1 MESLPPPLVNR
12 KWLLCTLGCF
22 LGYLLISYSL
32 QKVYRPSTTFAS
44 FPDLDGTAHL
54 SKKPSTVPSLAE
66 TSAETYVE
74 VPPVSTA
81 PVPCEAFVQE
91 LEPTPTP
98 PSVIAAMSPRATTE
112 ADASPQPSAVAG
124 MAFSPSD
131 KAELLSPDSS
141 LVHVTNF
148 SGSPIRALPP
158 KQSNDVDANTS
169 SYSSQ
174 IITTKEILTA
184 EVTTPAARAS
194 EEGNVVKEKKK
205 CDVFDGRWVYDRKR
219 YPLYRSR
226 WCPFLTDQVSCQRNG
241 RPDSDYEHWRW
252 QPNGCDLPRF
262 NGSEM
267 LERWRGKRVVIV
279 GDSLNRNMWESLA
292 CMLYSSVRRKRA
304 DVKLHGSDY
313 KVFRAL
319 DYDCS
324 VEFFWSPFLVELKER
339 EDHAKILRLDK
350 LPAEERRWLG
360 ADVMVF
366 NTGHWWTH
374 RGKMR
379 AWNYLERS
387 EELMEDMEAEEAF
400 QRALR
405 TWAQWVDRN
414 VDPGRTAVFF
424 RSISPEHKRENLHW
438 CYNQTHPITND
449 TYLQQFPRSMVSLVE
464 TTIRK
469 MRTPV
474 TYLNITRL
482 SEYRRDA
489 HTSIYTSRQGKLL
502 TVEQRKEP
510 ARYADCSHWCL
521 PGLPDTWNVLL
532 FASLIMGT
540 TPSIIS

>member
-32 QKVYRPSTTFAS
+32 QKVYRPSTTIAS
-44 FPDLDGTAHL
+44 FPYLDGSAHL

-66 TSAETYVE
+66 ASAENYVE

-81 PVPCEAFVQE
+81 PVPSEAFVQE

-98 PSVIAAMSPRATTE
+98 PPIIAAMSPRATAE
-112 ADASPQPSAVAG
+112 ADASPQPSAVGG
-124 MAFSPSD
+124 MAFSPSNR
-131 KAELLSPDSS
+131 AELLSSDSS
-141 LVHVTNF
+141 LVHVTNS
-148 SGSPIRALPP
+148 SGSPIMALPP
-158 KQSNDVDANTS
+158 EQSKDFDA
-169 SYSSQ
+169 
-174 IITTKEILTA
+174 TKEILTA
-184 EVTTPAARAS
+184 EETTPGARAT
-194 EEGNVVKEKKK
+194 EEGNVVKEKNK
-205 CDVFDGRWVYDRKR
+205 CDMFD
-219 YPLYRSR
+219 
-226 WCPFLTDQVSCQRNG
+226 G

-252 QPNGCDLPRF
+252 QPSGCDLPRF

-304 DVKLHGSDY
+304 HVKFHGSDY
-313 KVFRAL
+313 KVFRSL

-350 LPAEERRWLG
+350 LPAEGRRWLG

-374 RGKMR
+374 RGKLR
-379 AWNYLERS
+379 AWDYFEGS
-387 EELMEDMEAEEAF
+387 EQLMEDMEAEEAF

-438 CYNQTHPITND
+438 CYNQTHPITNE
-449 TYLQQFPRSMVSLVE
+449 TYLQWFPRSMVSLVE

-489 HTSIYTSRQGKLL
+489 HTAIYTSRQGKLL
-502 TVEQRKEP
+502 SAEQRKEP
-510 ARYADCSHWCL
+510 ERYADCSHWCL

-532 FASLIMGT
+532 FASILMGT
-540 TPSIIS
+540 SPTVIS